1 MNNETGEKH
10 GMKTACLACIL
21 VFIIGCLALAAC
33 APHQAESS
41 PKSTAHG
48 ELTSG
53 TQLTVTTP
61 ITAETDQIPTM
72 SKHDARG
79 VDCIQCHDTAT
90 PTSAP
95 TSDKSCLSCHNRAQ
109 LAADTADMED
119 IPNRGVNPHENHM
132 HGASCLSCHSEHGV
146 SKVACNECHTNE
158 YNWLVP

>member
-1 MNNETGEKH
+1 
-10 GMKTACLACIL
+10 MKKENGKKPSAKIACLASAAVLI
-21 VFIIGCLALAAC
+21 VGCLALAAC
-33 APHQAESS
+33 APQQVESNSKS
-41 PKSTAHG
+41 PTHG

-61 ITAETDQIPTM
+61 VTAQTDQIPTT
-72 SKHDARG
+72 SKHDAQG
-79 VDCIQCHDTAT
+79 VDCIQCHGTAT

-95 TSDKSCLSCHNRAQ
+95 TSDEACLSCHNQAQ

-119 IPNRGVNPHENHM
+119 IPNRGVNPHDNHM
-132 HGASCLSCHSEHGV
+132 HGTSCMSCHSEHGT